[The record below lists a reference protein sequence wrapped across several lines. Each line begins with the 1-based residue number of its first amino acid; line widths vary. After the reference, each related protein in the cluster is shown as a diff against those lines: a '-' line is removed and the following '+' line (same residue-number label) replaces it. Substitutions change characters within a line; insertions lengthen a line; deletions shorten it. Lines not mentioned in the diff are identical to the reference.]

1 MNTTKIYSAQ
11 LNVSEFYTVETINNL
26 INKLSYLG
34 KDVYYNTE
42 TRSIDIELEDPKTAQ
57 VDTETVRKELKEW
70 IKELPADKESIYI
83 ICDNIN
89 IVFNI
94 TNITVDNISIIKLYL
109 Y

>member
-42 TRSIDIELEDPKTAQ
+42 TRSIDIELEDPKIVL
-57 VDTETVRKELKEW
+57 VDTVRKELKEW
-70 IKELPADKESIYI
+70 INELPADKESIDI